1 MLPMGPSHN
10 ASRPAGKGVPSRGRT
25 SVATLR
31 RMTEARRT
39 PSPVHPVRAFARRIP
54 ATLTFVALILVV
66 GVVSQGLW
74 RPFEESVLFG
84 DVAYGLPAFLD
95 GKWWTPITG
104 TFFVNQPWVYAF
116 TIAGFWGMAYLE
128 HRRGSRVALAYYG
141 IGQLFAILATALLL
155 SVLSLFPWAWATT
168 QAQALDVGASGGTMA
183 CIAAAVGLFRPPW
196 RVRGWLILLGFVFI
210 AMLFWGKV
218 ADLEHL
224 LAVLLV
230 LVVDRSL
237 RVSRTTVREQRL
249 VAVVAILVLG
259 AVEIITTLIATD
271 GPFGPTEPVS
281 GGFID
286 LAIDVVV
293 ILVLVNGLRRG
304 RRLAWVLAILLGVFN
319 VLIAALILT
328 LITVFS
334 QAQVDFRWDGET
346 ELALANGFLWVV
358 MLAYLIGVRRAFRA
372 KRKSLLGTQP
382 APTVDDVKT
391 ALRAHGGGTLSWMT
405 TWDGNSYA
413 RTEGGIVAYQR
424 RSGVA
429 LALAD
434 PIGPASERPAAVADF
449 IRVAEHAGLVPCF
462 FSADQATRDAVPAGW
477 RSLVVADDT
486 IVDLPGLEF
495 TGKRWNSVRTSLN
508 KAGREDMT
516 FRMTHLKA
524 ESWGVQQQLRAISEA
539 WVGDKDLPEMRFTL
553 GTLEEAEDPEVR
565 LALALA
571 PNGDVDGFLS
581 WLPVYGGD
589 GVVRGWTL
597 DLMRRRE
604 GGFGPVMEFLIGS
617 SAREF
622 SDEGAEIMSLSGA
635 PLAHDYP
642 PDAGMIAAL
651 SDRLA
656 DALEP
661 VYGFGSLHRFKQ
673 KFHPRYETM
682 YLLFRDESDLAAIGP
697 ALTRAFLPDA
707 TLRQFA
713 GAGLELVRGGGDGKD

>member
-1 MLPMGPSHN
+1 
-10 ASRPAGKGVPSRGRT
+10 
-25 SVATLR
+25 
-31 RMTEARRT
+31 MTEART
-39 PSPVHPVRAFARRIP
+39 PTHPVLALLRRIP
-54 ATLTFVALILVV
+54 ATLTMVTLILVV
-66 GVVSQGLW
+66 GIVWQGLW
-74 RPFEESVLFG
+74 RPFEETALFSS
-84 DVAYGLPAFLD
+84 VAYGLPNFLD
-95 GKWWTPITG
+95 GRWWTPLTG
-104 TFFVNQPWVYAF
+104 TFFVNSPWVYLF
-116 TIAGFWGMAYLE
+116 TISGFWGMAYLE
-128 HRRGSRVALAYYG
+128 FRRGSRVALLYYW
-141 IGQLFAILATALLL
+141 IGQLFAMFATALVLL
-155 SVLSLFPWAWATT
+155 LASPLPWAWATA

-196 RVRGWLILLGFVFI
+196 RVRGWLVLLAFVFV

-224 LAVLLV
+224 LAVLLI
-230 LVVDRSL
+230 LFADRTL
-237 RVSRTTVREQRL
+237 RVRRTTVREQRL
-249 VAVVAILVLG
+249 IAVVALLVLG
-259 AVEIITTLIATD
+259 AVEIITTLVATD
-271 GPFGPTEPVS
+271 GPFGPTEPAS

-286 LAIDVVV
+286 LAIDLVV
-293 ILVLVNGLRRG
+293 IVVLVNGLRRG
-304 RRLAWVLAILLGVFN
+304 RRWSWVLVVLLGVFN
-319 VLIAALILT
+319 ILIAALVLT

-334 QAQVDFRWDGET
+334 QADVDLRWDGET
-346 ELALANGFLWVV
+346 ELALANGFLWAV
-358 MLAYLIGVRRAFRA
+358 MLAYLVAVRRAFRA
-372 KRKSLLGTQP
+372 RRKSLLGIQP
-382 APTVDDVKT
+382 APTVDDVKR
-391 ALRAHGGGTLSWMT
+391 ALREHGGGTLSWMT
-405 TWDGNSYA
+405 TWEGNSYA
-413 RTEGGIVAYQR
+413 RTAGGIVAYQR
-424 RSGVA
+424 RAGVA

-434 PIGPASERPAAVADF
+434 PIGPADARASAVTDF
-449 IRVAEHAGLVPCF
+449 IRAAEQAGLVPCF
-462 FSADQATRDAVPAGW
+462 FSADEATRDAMPPTW

-486 IVDLPGLEF
+486 IVDLPGLAF
-495 TGKRWNSVRTSLN
+495 TGKQWAPVRTSLN
-508 KAGREDMT
+508 RAGREDMT
-516 FRMTHLKA
+516 FRLTTLKA

-581 WLPVYGGD
+581 WLPVYGG
-589 GVVRGWTL
+589 GGEIHGWTL

-604 GGFGPVMEFLIGS
+604 GGFAPVMEFLIGS
-617 SAREF
+617 SAKQF
-622 SDEGAEIMSLSGA
+622 SEEGARIMSLSGA

-656 DALEP
+656 EALEP

-713 GAGLELVRGGGDGKD
+713 GAGLELVRGGKD

>member
-1 MLPMGPSHN
+1 
-10 ASRPAGKGVPSRGRT
+10 
-25 SVATLR
+25 
-31 RMTEARRT
+31 MTEART
-39 PSPVHPVRAFARRIP
+39 PTHPVLAVVRRIP
-54 ATLTFVALILVV
+54 ATLTMVALILVV
-66 GVVSQGLW
+66 GVAWQGLW
-74 RPFEESVLFG
+74 RPFEDTPLFST
-84 DVAYGLPAFLD
+84 VAYGLPNFLD
-95 GKWWTPITG
+95 AKWWTPLTG
-104 TFFVNQPWVYAF
+104 TFFVNAPWVYLF
-116 TIAGFWGMAYLE
+116 TISGFWGMAYLE
-128 HRRGSRVALAYYG
+128 FRRGSRVALAYYWV
-141 IGQLFAILATALLL
+141 GQLFAMFATAL
-155 SVLSLFPWAWATT
+155 VLAFASQLPWAWAEA

-210 AMLFWGKV
+210 AMLFWGAL

-224 LAVLLV
+224 LAVLLI
-230 LVVDRSL
+230 LFADRTL
-237 RVSRTTVREQRL
+237 RVQRTTVREQRL
-249 VAVVAILVLG
+249 IAVIALLVLG
-259 AVEIITTLIATD
+259 AVEIITTLVATD
-271 GPFGPTEPVS
+271 GPFGPTEPAS

-286 LAIDVVV
+286 LAIDLVV

-304 RRLAWVLAILLGVFN
+304 RRWSWVLVILLGLFN
-319 VLIAALILT
+319 ILIAALVLT

-334 QAQVDFRWDGET
+334 QADIDLRWDGET
-346 ELALANGFLWVV
+346 ELALANGFLWLITLV
-358 MLAYLIGVRRAFRA
+358 YLVAVRRAFRA
-372 KRKSLLGTQP
+372 KRRSPLGIQP
-382 APTVDDVKT
+382 APSVDDVKT
-391 ALRAHGGGTLSWMT
+391 ELRAHGGGTLSWMT
-405 TWDGNSYA
+405 TWEGNSYA
-413 RTEGGIVAYQR
+413 RSTAGIVAYQR

-434 PIGPASERPAAVADF
+434 PIGPAEVRAAAVADF
-449 IRVAEHAGLVPCF
+449 IRTAENAGLVPCF
-462 FSADQATRDAVPAGW
+462 FSADDATRQAVPSTW
-477 RSLVVADDT
+477 RSIVVADDT

-508 KAGREDMT
+508 RAGRDEMT

-565 LALALA
+565 LALAIA

-581 WLPVYGGD
+581 WLPVYGEG
-589 GVVRGWTL
+589 GTVRGWTL

-604 GGFGPVMEFLIGS
+604 GGFAPVMEYLIGS
-617 SAREF
+617 SARQF
-622 SDEGAEIMSLSGA
+622 SEEGAEIMSLSGA

-656 DALEP
+656 EALEP

-682 YLLFRDESDLAAIGP
+682 YLLFRDESDLAPIGT

-713 GAGLELVRGGGDGKD
+713 GAGLELVRGSKD

>member
-1 MLPMGPSHN
+1 
-10 ASRPAGKGVPSRGRT
+10 
-25 SVATLR
+25 
-31 RMTEARRT
+31 MTEERS
-39 PSPVHPVRAFARRIP
+39 PSLHPLPAFARRIP
-54 ATLTFVALILVV
+54 ATLTMVVLILAV
-66 GVVSQGLW
+66 GVIWRGLW
-74 RPFEESVLFG
+74 TPFEDSDLFPT
-84 DVAYGLPAFLD
+84 VAYGLPNLAE
-95 GKWWTPITG
+95 GKWWTPLTG
-104 TFFVNQPWVYAF
+104 TFFVNQPWVYVF

-128 HRRGSRVALAYYG
+128 FRRGTRVAIAYYAV
-141 IGQLFAILATALLL
+141 GQLFAIFATALALL
-155 SVLSLFPWAWATT
+155 VLSSFPWAWATT

-210 AMLFWGKV
+210 AMLFWGKL

-224 LAVLLV
+224 LAVLLI
-230 LVVDRSL
+230 LVVDRTL
-237 RVSRTTVREQRL
+237 RVRHTTVREQRL
-249 VAVVAILVLG
+249 IAVMAILVLG
-259 AVEIITTLIATD
+259 AVEIITTLLPTD
-271 GPFGPTEPVS
+271 GPFGPTEPAS

-286 LAIDVVV
+286 LAIDLVV

-304 RRLAWVLAILLGVFN
+304 RRWTWVLALLLGILNIVT
-319 VLIAALILT
+319 AALVLT

-334 QAQVDFRWDGET
+334 QAQVDVRWDGET
-346 ELALANGFLWVV
+346 ELALANGFLWLI
-358 MLAYLIGVRRAFRA
+358 MLVYLIWVRRAFHAR
-372 KRKSLLGTQP
+372 RKSKLGMQP
-382 APTVDDVKT
+382 SPTADDMKHE
-391 ALRAHGGGTLSWMT
+391 LRTHGGGTLSWMT

-413 RTEGGIVAYQR
+413 RVPGGIVAYQR
-424 RSGVA
+424 RNGVA

-434 PIGPASERPAAVADF
+434 PIGPAHARAEAVQDF
-449 IRVAEHAGLVPCF
+449 IRTAELAGLVPCF
-462 FSADQATRDAVPAGW
+462 FSADEATRAAVPSTW
-477 RSLVVADDT
+477 RSIVVADDT

-516 FRMTHLKA
+516 FRMTHFKS
-524 ESWGVQQQLRAISEA
+524 EPWGVQQQLRAISEA

-553 GTLEEAEDPEVR
+553 GTLDEAEDPEVR

-581 WLPVYGGD
+581 WLPVYGDD
-589 GVVRGWTL
+589 GEVRGWTL

-617 SAREF
+617 SARQF
-622 SDEGAEIMSLSGA
+622 SNEGAQIMSLSGA

-642 PDAGMIAAL
+642 PDAGVIAAL

-656 DALEP
+656 EALEP

-682 YLLFRDESDLAAIGP
+682 YLLFRDESDLTRIGG

-713 GAGLELVRGGGDGKD
+713 GAGLELVRGGGKD